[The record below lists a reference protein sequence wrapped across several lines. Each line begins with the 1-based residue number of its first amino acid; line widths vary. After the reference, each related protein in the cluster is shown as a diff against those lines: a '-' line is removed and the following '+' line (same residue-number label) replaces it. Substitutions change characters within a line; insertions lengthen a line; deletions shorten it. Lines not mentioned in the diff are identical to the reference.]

1 MKCPEAVEWMHRYI
15 DNDLSADE
23 CSLLFEHIRQCSEC
37 AETFELLNK
46 LSARLEELPKVVPNY
61 SLVDAILPQLD
72 EIDRARREEG
82 STVEAEVVTMEASDH
97 NALNRRSLRE
107 RDAAAAASRRSRA
120 YRIGSLGVAAA
131 LILGVF
137 IYQYEPRTAPDAEM
151 ASKSIDHSQAT
162 ETYSSLD
169 APADNKDKT
178 VPNADAGKSSS
189 KDGAAAPALGE
200 TGQTGEVSGGKAPS
214 EHKDSADISGSS
226 ETGLPSKANS
236 PAEGEAPS
244 VGVPQK
250 SGDPAVKD
258 DRSSD
263 SKSSAA
269 DNSKTDTP
277 VQNFKSNPKSAA
289 GGGGGSKGQEQADQ
303 ESLNQESSNLDNKM
317 MTFAAP
323 HIQTVWTSPDG
334 SFEAELKE
342 GHLYIYKLQFSDR
355 ALVSDVALTGTWVKG
370 KWSEDSTTFSYE
382 TEEDGAPATHTF
394 DVEKVDGDNAP
405 ANSTPTNSAPANQP

>member
-15 DNDLSADE
+15 DHDLSDE
-23 CSLLFEHIRQCSEC
+23 ESSLLFEHIRQCSDC

-46 LSARLEELPKVVPNY
+46 LSAQLEELPKVVPNY

-82 STVEAEVVTMEASDH
+82 STIEAEVVTMEASDH

-107 RDAAAAASRRSRA
+107 RDAAAASRRSRA

-151 ASKSIDHSQAT
+151 ASKSMDHSQAT

-178 VPNADAGKSSS
+178 VPNADSGNSSS
-189 KDGAAAPALGE
+189 KDGAAPNLSKK
-200 TGQTGEVSGGKAPS
+200 GQTGEVSGDKAPS
-214 EHKDSADISGSS
+214 EHQDRADYSGSS
-226 ETGLPSKANS
+226 ETGLTSKANS
-236 PAEGEAPS
+236 PAEGDAPS
-244 VGVPQK
+244 VGVPPK
-250 SGDPAVKD
+250 SDDPAVKD
-258 DRSSD
+258 DRSFD
-263 SKSSAA
+263 PKNSAA

-277 VQNFKSNPKSAA
+277 VQNFKSSPKSAA
-289 GGGGGSKGQEQADQ
+289 GGGGGENKGQDQSDQ

-323 HIQTVWTSPDG
+323 RIQTVWTSPDG
-334 SFEAELKE
+334 GFEAELKE

-355 ALVSDVALTGTWVKG
+355 SLVSDVALSGTWVKG
-370 KWSEDSTTFSYE
+370 KWSEDSKTFSYE
-382 TEEDGAPATHTF
+382 TEQDGAPATHTF
-394 DVEKVDGDNAP
+394 DVGKADGVDAS
-405 ANSTPTNSAPANQP
+405 ANSTPTNSAPTNQP

>member
-23 CSLLFEHIRQCSEC
+23 SSLLFEHIRQCSEC

-97 NALNRRSLRE
+97 NALNRRRLRE
-107 RDAAAAASRRSRA
+107 RDAAGASRRSRA

-151 ASKSIDHSQAT
+151 ASKSLDHSQAT

-169 APADNKDKT
+169 APAENKDTT
-178 VPNADAGKSSS
+178 VPKADAGNSSS
-189 KDGAAAPALGE
+189 KDDAAASTLSKK
-200 TGQTGEVSGGKAPS
+200 GQTGEVSGGKAPS
-214 EHKDSADISGSS
+214 EHKDSTDYSGSS
-226 ETGLPSKANS
+226 EMGLPSKANS
-236 PAEGEAPS
+236 PATGDAPS
-244 VGVPQK
+244 VGVPPK
-250 SGDPAVKD
+250 SGDSAVKD

-263 SKSSAA
+263 PNNSAA
-269 DNSKTDTP
+269 GNAKTDTP
-277 VQNFKSNPKSAA
+277 VQNFKSSSKSGA
-289 GGGGGSKGQEQADQ
+289 GGGGGGGGESKGQDQADR

-323 HIQTVWTSPDG
+323 HIQTMWTSPDG
-334 SFEAELKE
+334 AFEAELKE

-355 ALVSDVALTGTWVKG
+355 SLVSDVALAGTWVKG
-370 KWSEDSTTFSYE
+370 KWSEDSKTFSYE
-382 TEEDGAPATHTF
+382 TEEDSAPATHTF
-394 DVEKVDGDNAP
+394 DVEKADGDNA
-405 ANSTPTNSAPANQP
+405 PTNSAPANQP